1 MRQRALPLLLAAAL
15 LLGAATTGAGPAR
28 ADDEVIRFYLR
39 LEKLF
44 RRLDLNRDGRLDRQ
58 EVRTNPYLQR
68 HFERL
73 DRGGKGYLLPEDLS
87 R

>member
-1 MRQRALPLLLAAAL
+1 MRHRTLPILVAAAL
-15 LLGAATTGAGPAR
+15 LLGGAVADVGPAH
-28 ADDEVIRFYLR
+28 ADDEVFRFRLR

-44 RRLDLNRDGRLDRQ
+44 RRLDLNGDGRLDRQ
-58 EVRTNPYLQR
+58 EARANAYLQR

-73 DRGGKGYLLPEDLS
+73 DRGDKGYLLPEDLS

>member
-1 MRQRALPLLLAAAL
+1 MRLQALPLLLSTVL
-15 LLGAATTGAGPAR
+15 LVGAVTPGVPAH
-28 ADDEVIRFYLR
+28 ADDELGRFRRR

-44 RRLDLNRDGRLDRQ
+44 RQLDVNGDGRLDRA
-58 EVRTNPYLQR
+58 EVRANPYLQR

-73 DRGGKGYLLPEDLS
+73 DQGGKGYLLPEDLS